1 MTIGQQLE
9 TLEKTRRFITGVHA
23 ASLQRLL
30 VCGVQGARARE
41 PSGRGGRRRLHAA
54 GTDEGRQ
61 ARARNA
67 LPVMPLCLM
76 IIRFCGRFEGKEALL
91 AWTNN
96 VLDES
101 LSWEDVS
108 DGVVFCRLLDRLL
121 HSAFPL
127 HTVFSVRPGSATSS
141 VQSHCSSPCLHSFE
155 SPSTP
160 RSAPSSAPH
169 AHVDGSMC
177 MQSVQRDWLVHHN
190 YRQLQSVLLHHT
202 RFKMDSLRLARGDS
216 VALLKLLQWL
226 RAAFEGCAQAAGT
239 LGGWIYDPS
248 MPYDAATRKALV
260 RVCCAAPAFLVSPSL
275 TLLSCDPELSIDP
288 EVKPTLDWK
297 LPHRGDHGLKAAG
310 GEAYLAACEQEEE
323 EGARTLQRHSAGALR
338 VVSLVLGGI
347 LAAVLS
353 ASLLAAILLV
363 CALLRLCHTARSRI
377 PLLV

>member
-1 MTIGQQLE
+1 M
-9 TLEKTRRFITGVHA
+9 
-23 ASLQRLL
+23 S
-30 VCGVQGARARE
+30 
-41 PSGRGGRRRLHAA
+41 
-54 GTDEGRQ
+54 
-61 ARARNA
+61 
-67 LPVMPLCLM
+67 LCLV
-76 IIRFCGRFEGKEALL
+76 IIRFCDRFEGKEALL

-127 HTVFSVRPGSATSS
+127 HTVFSVRLGATTGS
-141 VQSHCSSPCLHSFE
+141 VQSHCSSPCLHPFDASIPLNQRSTGSFD
-155 SPSTP
+155 PPTP

-169 AHVDGSMC
+169 AHADASMR
-177 MQSVQRDWLVHHN
+177 MQSVQRDFLVHHN
-190 YRQLQSVLLHHT
+190 YRQLQTTLLHHT

-226 RAAFEGCAQAAGT
+226 REAFEGCTQATGT

-248 MPYDAATRKALV
+248 RPYDAATRKALV
-260 RVCCAAPAFLVSPSL
+260 RVCCAAPAFPVSPAV
-275 TLLSCDPELSIDP
+275 TLLSFPSLVRPPKPTGKQSDAELSVDP
-288 EVKPTLDWK
+288 EVEAIVDWK
-297 LPHRGDHGLKAAG
+297 LPRRGDHGLKAAG
-310 GEAYLAACEQEEE
+310 GEVHLAASEQEE
-323 EGARTLQRHSAGALR
+323 EGARTLQCHSAGALR

-353 ASLLAAILLV
+353 ASLLAAFLLV
-363 CALLRLCHTARSRI
+363 CALLRLRHAARSRI